1 MVINDLVY
9 FYSYNHSPLLSFLEF
24 PNQTHNLHTCKTV
37 VISPYSLNLDT
48 QRSILNGFI
57 SDGYRIIVDA
67 STEILGKETV
77 KLIMEIEDPSNVIVY
92 TNTYEPHFE
101 SDVESIRMNG
111 GSITVIP
118 FFIKDIDQYK
128 PKYTNNTI
136 KHKDFLLLS
145 GKSKPTRTS
154 MVGLLSY
161 YNLIEKGHV
170 SFFGNG
176 LSDNKSNFFYDQIS
190 DYFDKTDVPQDQQEK
205 VREGLSKLPQ
215 KMTLDVNNLTHA
227 ISHTR
232 TYNGDYYNS
241 VDFVVVVESDVREEI
256 IFITEKTMKCIQQ
269 NKKFIL
275 FSTSGSLSFIKDQV
289 KLHLNKDISHLT
301 DWCDT
306 SYDNITD
313 TWERLN
319 KVVSIIKDNTR
330 KDYEYS
336 L

>member
-1 MVINDLVY
+1 MLINDLVY
-9 FYSYNHSPLLSFLEF
+9 FHSYNHSPSLSFLEF
-24 PNQTHNLHTCKTV
+24 PNKTHNPHTCKTI
-37 VISPYSLNLDT
+37 VISPYSFNLDSH
-48 QRSILNGFI
+48 RSDLVGFL
-57 SDGYRIIVDA
+57 SGGYRIIIDA
-67 STEILGKETV
+67 STEILGEETV
-77 KLIMEIEDPSNVIVY
+77 KFIMGAEDPSNIIVY

-101 SDVESIRMNG
+101 SDVELIKMRG
-111 GSITVIP
+111 GSIIIIP
-118 FFIKDIDQYK
+118 FFIKYMDHYK
-128 PKYTNNTI
+128 PIYSNKLI
-136 KHKDFLLLS
+136 KNKDFLLLS

-161 YNLIEKGHV
+161 YDLIKNGHV

-176 LSDNKSNFFYDQIS
+176 ITDNDGDFFYDQIS
-190 DYFDKTDVPQDQQEK
+190 DYFGVSEAPQNQQEK
-205 VREGLSKLPQ
+205 VRMGLSKLPQ
-215 KMTLDVNNLTHA
+215 KMTLDVNNLTHS

-232 TYNGDYYNS
+232 TYNGDYYNF

-275 FSTSGSLSFIKDQV
+275 FSTSGSLSFIKDQAQ
-289 KLHLNKDISHLT
+289 LHLNKDISHLT

-313 TWERLN
+313 TWERLD
-319 KVVSIIKDNTR
+319 KVVSIIKDNIQ

-336 L
+336 I

>member
-9 FYSYNHSPLLSFLEF
+9 FCSYNHSPLLSFLEF
-24 PNQTHNLHTCKTV
+24 PNQTHNPQTCKTIV
-37 VISPYSLNLDT
+37 MSPYDLNLDLHS
-48 QRSILNGFI
+48 SILMGFL
-57 SDGYRIIVDA
+57 SDGYKIIFDA
-67 STEILGKETV
+67 STEILGGDTV
-77 KLIMEIEDPSNVIVY
+77 EFIMGVEDPSDIKVY

-101 SDVESIRMNG
+101 SDVESIRMRG
-111 GSITVIP
+111 GSIIIVP
-118 FFIKDIDQYK
+118 FFIKYMDRYK
-128 PKYTNNTI
+128 PIYSNKLI
-136 KHKDFLLLS
+136 KNKDFLLLS

-161 YNLIEKGHV
+161 YNLIKNGHV

-176 LSDNKSNFFYDQIS
+176 ISDNKCNFFYDQIS
-190 DYFDKTDVPQDQQEK
+190 DYFGVMGVPQDQQEK
-205 VREGLSKLPQ
+205 VRVGLSKLPP
-215 KMTLDVNNLTHA
+215 KLTLDVNNLTPS

-232 TYNGDYYNS
+232 TYNGDYYNFA
-241 VDFVVVVESDVREEI
+241 DFVVVVESDVREEI

-289 KLHLNKDISHLT
+289 QLHLNKDISHLT

-313 TWERLN
+313 TWERLD
-319 KVVSIIKDNTR
+319 KVVSIIKNNTQ

-336 L
+336 I